1 MVTRQQ
7 LYCCARAPFNETK
20 QIFDSNGISQNWIIL
35 AACIISF
42 SASQNGHFYDRKKGD
57 ISLLIHKMI
66 IRRTGKN
73 GVDFCS
79 LTITI
84 PMPIHTIIIM
94 SNRDDVMTSNALAL
108 QYFEADTG

>member
-1 MVTRQQ
+1 
-7 LYCCARAPFNETK
+7 
-20 QIFDSNGISQNWIIL
+20 
-35 AACIISF
+35 
-42 SASQNGHFYDRKKGD
+42 
-57 ISLLIHKMI
+57 LIHKMI
-66 IRRTGKN
+66 IGRTGKN